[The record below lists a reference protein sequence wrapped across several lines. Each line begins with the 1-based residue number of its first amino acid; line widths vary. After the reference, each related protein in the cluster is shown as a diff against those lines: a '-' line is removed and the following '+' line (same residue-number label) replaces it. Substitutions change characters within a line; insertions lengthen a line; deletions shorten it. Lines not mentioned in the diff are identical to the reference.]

1 MRKVQWPCDQEVDY
15 SAAFWQFPKAKTN
28 YVGLWTSICWEC
40 LTCCCTTC
48 LMSVGRL
55 RHVLKMF
62 GLPLYTCLM
71 TVGMACVRNVLF
83 ATVHLSDDC
92 WYGMCLDCSVCHCT
106 PVWWLLVW
114 HVFGLF
120 CLPLYTCLM
129 TVGMACVW
137 TVLFATVHL
146 SDDCWYGMCLDCSVC
161 HCTPVWWLLVWH
173 VFGLFCLPLY
183 TCLMTVGM
191 ACVWTV
197 LFATVHL
204 SDDCWYGMCLDC
216 SVCHCTPVWWLLVW
230 HVFGLF
236 CLPLYTCLMT
246 VGMACVWNV
255 LLCLSITVWRLLV
268 DAAALPL
275 WELLRVSPF
284 FTYWVCT
291 VLVWNV
297 QIFLW
302 RRRTLSEAAHL

>member
-28 YVGLWTSICWEC
+28 CVGLWTSICWEC

-55 RHVLKMF
+55 WHVLKMF
-62 GLPLYTCLM
+62 GLPL
-71 TVGMACVRNVLF
+71 F
-83 ATVHLSDDC
+83 AQLSDDC

-106 PVWWLLVW
+106 TVWWLLVW

-120 CLPLYTCLM
+120 CLPLYNCLM

-137 TVLFATVHL
+137 TVLFAAVQL

-161 HCTPVWWLLVWH
+161 HCTTVWWLLVWH

-183 TCLMTVGM
+183 N
-191 ACVWTV
+191 
-197 LFATVHL
+197 
-204 SDDCWYGMCLDC
+204 
-216 SVCHCTPVWWLLVW
+216 
-230 HVFGLF
+230 
-236 CLPLYTCLMT
+236 CLMT

-302 RRRTLSEAAHL
+302 RRRTLSKAAHL